1 MSPPEQEEAQLLLRK
16 AREDLDALTKLAPDG
31 DTADAIV
38 GFHAQQA
45 VEKALKAVL
54 AAFGEDFPWTHDLRY
69 LIERLGDVEIPL
81 PSSLHEVRVLAPW
94 AVEFRYGE
102 TIDDPLDRV
111 QALALAKEAVEW
123 AKNQVEAPVL
133 GETQRVTAKD
143 IAAGIVRV
151 PRPSKWLF
159 PAERCRI
166 SIVLRGVDLVDVRWD
181 PRFGPDQERSGAIRI
196 GKEAAAEL
204 AEGAVLSITRIDAV
218 VQLD

>member
-1 MSPPEQEEAQLLLRK
+1 MPPPEFEEARLLLRK

-69 LIERLGDVEIPL
+69 LLERLTDLEAPM

-102 TIDDPLDRV
+102 TIEDPLDREGAV
-111 QALALAKEAVEW
+111 ALAEKAAEW
-123 AKNQVEAPVL
+123 AESQVEATTQ
-133 GETQRVTAKD
+133 GKTQRVTAND

-151 PRPSKWLF
+151 PQPSKRFF
-159 PAERCRI
+159 PDEQCRI
-166 SIVLRGVDLVDVRWD
+166 SIMLRGVDLEDVRWD
-181 PRFGPDQERSGAIRI
+181 PRFGPDQERSGVI
-196 GKEAAAEL
+196 GVGKKAAADL
-204 AEGAVLSITRIDAV
+204 AEGDELRITETDGGVR
-218 VQLD
+218 LD